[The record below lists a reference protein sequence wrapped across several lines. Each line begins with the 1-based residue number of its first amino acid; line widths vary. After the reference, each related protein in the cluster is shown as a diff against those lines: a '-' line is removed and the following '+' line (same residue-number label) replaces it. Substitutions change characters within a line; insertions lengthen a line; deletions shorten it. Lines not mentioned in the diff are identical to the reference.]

1 MHTTA
6 VGMLEWARPGV
17 TASLSQLLQNLVS
30 QIIPLAMYG
39 ISFCLWLVQKK
50 RNLIQNPSCVP
61 LAIKCI
67 IYRLEVEESISYSHN
82 ISSEQRSQSTFF
94 ILGSALDLHGKV
106 WVTGGLLLQSCQLK
120 TMCSCSRMNCERTT
134 AGARQEQQER
144 S

>member
-61 LAIKCI
+61 LAIKSQPTDQKWRRAFPIPITSPLNKGLKALFHFGQCI
-67 IYRLEVEESISYSHN
+67 GLAWKG
-82 ISSEQRSQSTFF
+82 
-94 ILGSALDLHGKV
+94 LGNR
-106 WVTGGLLLQSCQLK
+106 GLLLQSCQVK

-134 AGARQEQQER
+134 AGTRQEQQER